1 MIVYSLFDGG
11 SCGYQAL
18 KDAGIKVDKYYASE
32 IDDKAIKIS
41 EHNHKDIIRLG
52 DVKNWN
58 DWDVENVDLVI
69 GGSPCFAAGT
79 KVITDNGYK
88 NIEDVKKGDMV
99 LTHNNRYR
107 KVLRTG
113 GQTKKIY
120 ILKAQGIKETLTT
133 ENHPYYVRSYEY
145 NGCKRKLGEPIWK
158 KVGELQKGDF
168 VGLPIIKEE
177 KNPYNLT
184 DEDCWLLGRYV
195 ADGHYRKDKRKDRN
209 NSFHYQVIY
218 SVGSHKLDVFN
229 HNVKRNFSCYP
240 HSKSVHRCV
249 VSSKRL
255 VELIENNNFGKGA
268 LNKKIP
274 NLILELPVALANRF
288 LDGYLSGD
296 GNIRNTSIRANS
308 VSEELIMG
316 LNLLIAKVYKVNSS
330 FELNKRPKTHV
341 IEGRIV
347 NQNDIYVTE
356 FRKDMKKQ
364 SRAKV
369 IDDIIWLPVKE
380 VIKTNEESRV
390 YNLEVEED
398 NSYTANN
405 AIVHNCQGFSR
416 QGKGLNFDDPR
427 SKLFFEFAAFLEK
440 VKIKNPEVKFL
451 LENVNMKKEWENV
464 ITEYMAVEPVSF
476 NSDLLLPQN
485 RPRTYWTNI
494 DFELP
499 KHNGNK
505 LLDILESVNLHD
517 FVEKEGIK
525 IDKSFSKESID
536 LVNVVNGEVR
546 ISQAVKKGYIEAN
559 PGDGIN
565 ISFPTSKTRRGRVV
579 KGRSSCLDTSCDIGL
594 YDDNGQIRRFT
605 ITELERLQGLPDGY
619 TSCVDESAAK
629 KFLGNGWTVDVIAH
643 IFKGLKQP
651 N

>member
-69 GGSPCFAAGT
+69 GGSPC
-79 KVITDNGYK
+79 
-88 NIEDVKKGDMV
+88 
-99 LTHNNRYR
+99 
-107 KVLRTG
+107 
-113 GQTKKIY
+113 
-120 ILKAQGIKETLTT
+120 
-133 ENHPYYVRSYEY
+133 
-145 NGCKRKLGEPIWK
+145 
-158 KVGELQKGDF
+158 
-168 VGLPIIKEE
+168 
-177 KNPYNLT
+177 
-184 DEDCWLLGRYV
+184 
-195 ADGHYRKDKRKDRN
+195 
-209 NSFHYQVIY
+209 
-218 SVGSHKLDVFN
+218 
-229 HNVKRNFSCYP
+229 
-240 HSKSVHRCV
+240 
-249 VSSKRL
+249 
-255 VELIENNNFGKGA
+255 
-268 LNKKIP
+268 
-274 NLILELPVALANRF
+274 
-288 LDGYLSGD
+288 
-296 GNIRNTSIRANS
+296 
-308 VSEELIMG
+308 
-316 LNLLIAKVYKVNSS
+316 
-330 FELNKRPKTHV
+330 
-341 IEGRIV
+341 
-347 NQNDIYVTE
+347 
-356 FRKDMKKQ
+356 
-364 SRAKV
+364 
-369 IDDIIWLPVKE
+369 
-380 VIKTNEESRV
+380 
-390 YNLEVEED
+390 
-398 NSYTANN
+398 
-405 AIVHNCQGFSR
+405 QGFSR

-427 SKLFFEFAAFLEK
+427 SKLFFEFADFLEK
-440 VKIKNPEVKFL
+440 VKIKNPNVKFL

-464 ITEYMAVEPVSF
+464 ITEYMGVEPVHF
-476 NSDLLLPQN
+476 NSDLLLPHN

-494 DFELP
+494 NFELP

-517 FVEKEGIK
+517 FVEKKGIK
-525 IDKSFSKESID
+525 IDKSFSEESID

-546 ISQAVKKGYIEAN
+546 ISQAVKNGYIEAN

-594 YDDNGQIRRFT
+594 YDDKGQIRRFT
-605 ITELERLQGLPDGY
+605 VTELERLQGLPDGY